1 MPRTM
6 THSTYSFD
14 DIHFTII
21 LAGEAYTMAGDGIG
35 ELQYEYLPTTSVQ
48 DVASDGS
55 VMTSKIIARN
65 ARFTFSTQQTS
76 ALHKYFISKFNILRD
91 EQTEEWATGS
101 LTITDKLNNIT
112 ITATNVAFERQAS
125 ATFASE
131 GGRVQWPLVAA
142 FASMEYVG

>member
-35 ELQYEYLPTTSVQ
+35 ELQYEYLPTTTVQ

-131 GGRVQWPLVAA
+131 GGRVQWPMVAA

>member
-14 DIHFTII
+14 DIFFTIT
-21 LAGEAYTMAGDGIG
+21 LAGESYTMAGDGIG

-65 ARFTFSTQQTS
+65 ARFNFSTQQTS

-91 EQTEEWATGS
+91 EKTTEWATGT
-101 LTITDKLNNIT
+101 LTITDSLNNIK
-112 ITATNVAFERQAS
+112 ITAQNIAFERQAS
-125 ATFASE
+125 ATFAAE
-131 GGRVQWPLVAA
+131 GGRVQWPMVAA
-142 FASMEYVG
+142 FATMEYIG

>member
-91 EQTEEWATGS
+91 GQTEEWATGS

-112 ITATNVAFERQAS
+112 ITANNVAFERQTS

-131 GGRVQWPLVAA
+131 GGRVQWPMVAA